1 MKILAIQGSPRMKKG
16 YTDKCLQTFLAGAK
30 EAGAEVETAYLSKM
44 NIKYCTG
51 CFNCWLVT
59 PGRCIYRDKDDMH
72 GLLQKWR
79 GVDVMIW
86 ATPVYIDGV
95 SAQLKTMMDRMLPG
109 ALPYIDDTGEEGH
122 SQHPSRRKAKEKK
135 KLLLMSTC
143 GFGEIDNFD
152 PMVMHIKAAVHNM
165 ADYDYA
171 GALLRPMAG
180 SLDEIINKDTEKIQK
195 VLDAFTKAGKEMV
208 TDGKISEESFKAVS
222 VPLMTM
228 KELAESTN
236 ALIDASTGSQRPE
249 AKK

>member
-30 EAGAEVETAYLSKM
+30 EAGADTETVYLSKM

-51 CFNCWLVT
+51 CFNCWIVT
-59 PGRCIYRDKDDMH
+59 PGKCIYRDKDDML
-72 GLLQKWR
+72 GLLQSWK

-109 ALPYIDDTGEEGH
+109 ALPYIDASEEGH

-152 PMVMHIKAAVHNM
+152 PMVMHIKAAVKNM

-180 SLDEIINKDTEKIQK
+180 GLDENINKNTEKVQE
-195 VLDAFTKAGKEMV
+195 VLDAYTKAGKELV
-208 TDGKISEESFKAVS
+208 TEGVISEESFKAVS
-222 VPLMTM
+222 VPLMSM
-228 KELAESTN
+228 KELAENTN
-236 ALIDASTGSQRPE
+236 AFIDASTGSQRPE